1 MTAPHH
7 ADTRPTAH
15 RGITI
20 ALDSFKGSISAS
32 DACRALA
39 AGWRAVDA
47 RARLLLRPMA
57 DGGEGTLEAI
67 EAAAPGALRMPV
79 TVTGPSGTPVE
90 TFWLALPDG
99 IAAVELARTSGI
111 ELLGDQ
117 LLPWRADTRGFGEA
131 IRAALASRPRRLV
144 LGIGSSASTDA
155 GLGLLI
161 ALGARFLDTHG
172 APMPPGAEGLGT
184 LAKADLS
191 DLAPL
196 PPDGVTVLTD
206 VTAPLF
212 GPGGAAFGFGP
223 QKGLQPAE
231 CQAVDALLRRVAGML
246 PADPLSPGAGAA
258 GGAGFALLA
267 WGAQLES
274 GAAHVIGLTGFRA
287 AAAESRLIVTG
298 EGRFDRQSLTGKA
311 PGAVLGASGSTPVA
325 LVAGAIDPQADVS
338 GFQAAISLSAL
349 AGSGVEAQ
357 RRPAAWLE
365 AAGSMLAES
374 VMRDGQ

>member
-1 MTAPHH
+1 
-7 ADTRPTAH
+7 
-15 RGITI
+15 
-20 ALDSFKGSISAS
+20 
-32 DACRALA
+32 
-39 AGWRAVDA
+39 
-47 RARLLLRPMA
+47 
-57 DGGEGTLEAI
+57 
-67 EAAAPGALRMPV
+67 
-79 TVTGPSGTPVE
+79 
-90 TFWLALPDG
+90 
-99 IAAVELARTSGI
+99 
-111 ELLGDQ
+111 
-117 LLPWRADTRGFGEA
+117 
-131 IRAALASRPRRLV
+131 
-144 LGIGSSASTDA
+144 
-155 GLGLLI
+155 
-161 ALGARFLDTHG
+161 
-172 APMPPGAEGLGT
+172 
-184 LAKADLS
+184 
-191 DLAPL
+191 
-196 PPDGVTVLTD
+196 
-206 VTAPLF
+206 
-212 GPGGAAFGFGP
+212 
-223 QKGLQPAE
+223 
-231 CQAVDALLRRVAGML
+231 ML